1 MRIDIS
7 DLLGRPGAT
16 RDVSSTLRRDEF
28 TLPVGEWGPGDEALR
43 GEIDLDLT
51 FEMLVDG
58 LFVQGTVAFGT
69 SVPCGRCLTDVVAD
83 HATEVSEMYLDPR
96 KVEAGD
102 EVDAGYEIDTAEGE
116 IDIEPLV
123 RDTLLA
129 ALPVRVLC
137 REDCAGLCPV
147 CGTDL
152 NAEDC
157 GHEIEEDPDPRWA
170 ALQGLDLPAERDV

>member
-7 DLLGRPGAT
+7 DLIGRPGAT
-16 RDVSSTLRRDEF
+16 RDVRSTLPRDDFEAD
-28 TLPVGEWGPGDEALR
+28 PGAWGPADEALR
-43 GEIDLDLT
+43 TPVDLDLA

-58 LFVQGTVAFGT
+58 LLVRGTIAFGT
-69 SVPCGRCLTDVVAD
+69 SIPCGRCLADVVAD
-83 HATEVSEMYLDPR
+83 HATDVSEMYLDPR
-96 KVEAGD
+96 RLEGD
-102 EVDAGYEIDTAEGE
+102 DEIEAGYELHAVEGE

-137 REDCAGLCPV
+137 RADCAGLCPV

-152 NAEDC
+152 NADDC
-157 GHEIEEDPDPRWA
+157 GHNVEPEPDPRWA
-170 ALQGLDLPAERDV
+170 VLQGLDLPPE